1 MRAKRAIIV
10 SQKARH
16 IARLAQILR
25 RAKGARLRTTA
36 IKAMSISAPFIRRP
50 VGTSLLAAALL
61 LSGILAFNLLPV
73 ASLPRVDFP
82 VISVGASLPGADP
95 QTMASAVATP
105 LERQFGR
112 ISGVNQMTSSSQLG
126 STGITLQFDLNR
138 NIDAA
143 ARDVQAAINA
153 ARSQLPANL
162 PSNPTYRKAN
172 PADAPILILALTS
185 DTVPVARL
193 YDTSDSIL
201 AQKLS
206 QVDGVGQVFT
216 WGSAPPAV
224 RAEVNPML
232 LNKFGVGLDTVRNAL
247 NLANANQAK
256 GQVSSGDV
264 NWTFTDND
272 QLFTA
277 DQYRPLIVAYH
288 NGGPVRLGDVADV
301 QDSVAD
307 VRNIGLAN
315 GKPGVLVVIFRQP
328 AANVIETVDR
338 VRALMPYLQSSISP
352 AIKLAVV
359 SDRTLTVRASVKDIE
374 STLLIS
380 IVLVILVVFVFLRT
394 VRATVIPSIAV
405 PLSLVG
411 TFGGMYLLDYSLD
424 NLSLMALA
432 ISTGFV
438 VDDAIVVLENITRYV
453 EQGMGAVQA
462 AFKGAAEIGFTVL
475 SMSLSLV
482 AVFIPLLMMGGI
494 VGRLFREFAVTLSIA
509 IGVSL
514 LVSLTTTP
522 TMCAKFLRPSEPNQ
536 RHNAVYRSSEW
547 LFETLLATYRH
558 ALKWVLAHQPV
569 TLLVTILVACLSVY
583 LYIIVPKGFFPQQD
597 TGRLQ
602 GSVQAAQDI
611 SFQAMSGKM
620 EQFVKIIL
628 KDPAVATAVGFAGGG
643 GATNQGRFFV
653 MLKPLEQRGQCTT
666 PHFWNPCYFSADDVI
681 NRLRGKL
688 AVVPGATLFLQVQ
701 QDLTIGGRYG
711 QAQHQYTIQGEDL
724 NELNNWGPLLLQKM
738 RSLPELR
745 DVNTDQQ
752 DRGLQAQLVID
763 RDTASRLGIAA
774 QDIDNALYDAFGQRQ
789 VSTMYR
795 PLNQYHVVM
804 EVAPEYQQTTE
815 ALQNIYL
822 RSTSGTPIPLAAFT
836 HFVPSNIPLAVN
848 HQSQFPSVTISF
860 NLAPGVSLGQ
870 ATLAIEKVQ
879 RSIGFP
885 ATIQASFQ
893 GTAAAFKDSLSSEP
907 VLILTALITV
917 YIVLGMLYESYI
929 HPITILSTLPSAG
942 VGALLALLLTHN
954 ELNVIGTIG
963 IILLIGLVKKNAIM
977 MIDVALE
984 VERTQGKKPAEAIY
998 EACILRFR
1006 PIMMTT
1012 MAALLGGLPLALGT
1026 GTGSELHRPL
1036 GITIVGGLAVSQLLT
1051 LFTTPVVYVYLDRL
1065 RLALRGGADETLPQ
1079 TGPPG
1084 PPRHSPAH

>member
-1 MRAKRAIIV
+1 
-10 SQKARH
+10 
-16 IARLAQILR
+16 
-25 RAKGARLRTTA
+25 
-36 IKAMSISAPFIRRP
+36 MSISAPFIRRP
-50 VGTSLLAAALL
+50 IGTSLLAAALL
-61 LSGILAFNLLPV
+61 LSGILAFNYLPV

-82 VISVGASLPGADP
+82 VIAVGAQLPGADP

-126 STGITLQFDLNR
+126 STAIALQFDLNR

-162 PSNPTYRKAN
+162 PSNPTYRKIN

-206 QVDGVGQVFT
+206 QVNGVGQVFT
-216 WGSAPPAV
+216 YGSAPPAV
-224 RAEVNPML
+224 RVEVNPML
-232 LNKFGVGLDTVRNAL
+232 LNKLGVGLDTVRNAL

-256 GQVSSGDV
+256 GQVSNETIS
-264 NWTFTDND
+264 TSFEDND

-277 DQYRPLIVAYH
+277 DQYRPLIVAYR
-288 NGGPVRLGDVADV
+288 NGGPVRLSDVADV

-307 VRNIGLAN
+307 VHNLGLAN

-328 AANVIETVDR
+328 GANVIETVDR

-352 AIKLAVV
+352 AIKLEVV
-359 SDRTLTVRASVKDIE
+359 MDRTVTVRASVKDIE
-374 STLLIS
+374 TTLLIS
-380 IVLVILVVFVFLRT
+380 IVLVIMVVFVFLRT

-411 TFGGMYLLDYSLD
+411 TCGGMYLLGYSLD

-453 EQGMGAVQA
+453 EQGMDAVQA
-462 AFKGAAEIGFTVL
+462 AFKGAAEIGFTVI
-475 SMSLSLV
+475 SMSVSLV

-494 VGRLFREFAVTLSIA
+494 VGRLFREFAVTLSMA

-522 TMCAKFLRPSEPNQ
+522 TMCAKFLRPAVHDQ
-536 RHNAVYRSSEW
+536 RHNVIYRISEW
-547 LFETLLATYRH
+547 FFDKTLAAYRH
-558 ALKWVLAHQPV
+558 TLRRVLDYQLV
-569 TLLVTILVACLSVY
+569 TLIVTILVACLSVY

-597 TGRLQ
+597 TGRIG

-611 SFQAMSGKM
+611 SFQAMRGKM
-620 EQFVKIIL
+620 EEYVKIVL
-628 KDPAVATAVGFAGGG
+628 KDPAVDTVVGFAGGG
-643 GATNQGRFFV
+643 SATNQGRFFV
-653 MLKPLEQRGQCTT
+653 MLKPLAERGKC
-666 PHFWNPCYFSADDVI
+666 PAHHFWQSCPNVTADDVV

-688 AVVPGATLFLQVQ
+688 AVVPGATLYLQSF
-701 QDLTIGGRYG
+701 QDLTIGGR
-711 QAQHQYTIQGEDL
+711 QSNAQYQYTLQGEDL
-724 NELNNWGPLLLQKM
+724 NDLNTWAPLLFQKV
-738 RSLPELR
+738 RALPELR

-752 DRGLQAQLVID
+752 DKGLQARLVID
-763 RDTASRLGIAA
+763 RDTASRLGVAA

-804 EVAPEYQQTTE
+804 EVAPQYQQTTE

-822 RSTSGTPIPLAAFT
+822 RSSNGAPIPLAAFT
-836 HFVPSNIPLAVN
+836 HFTPSNIPLAVN

-885 ATIQASFQ
+885 TTIQATFQ

-942 VGALLALLLTHN
+942 VGALLALILTHN

-977 MIDVALE
+977 MIDVALD
-984 VERTQGKKPAEAIY
+984 VERTQGKKPVDAIY
-998 EACILRFR
+998 EACLLRFR

-1036 GITIVGGLAVSQLLT
+1036 GITIVGGLIVSQALT

-1065 RLALRGGADETLPQ
+1065 RLVLRGGENLSLA
-1079 TGPPG
+1079 GPAQP
-1084 PPRHSPAH
+1084 SPAHSAD

>member
-1 MRAKRAIIV
+1 
-10 SQKARH
+10 
-16 IARLAQILR
+16 
-25 RAKGARLRTTA
+25 
-36 IKAMSISAPFIRRP
+36 MSISAPFIRRP
-50 VGTSLLAAALL
+50 IGTSLLAAALL
-61 LSGILAFNLLPV
+61 LSGILAFNYLPV

-82 VISVGASLPGADP
+82 VIAIGAQLPGADP

-126 STGITLQFDLNR
+126 STAIALQFDLNR

-162 PSNPTYRKAN
+162 PSNPTYRKIN

-185 DTVPVARL
+185 DTIPVARL

-201 AQKLS
+201 AQKLA
-206 QVDGVGQVFT
+206 QVNGVGQVFT
-216 WGSAPPAV
+216 YGSAPPAV
-224 RAEVNPML
+224 RVEVNPML
-232 LNKFGVGLDTVRNAL
+232 LNKLGVGLDTVRNAL

-256 GQVSSGDV
+256 GQVSSGTTSTSFD
-264 NWTFTDND
+264 DND
-272 QLFTA
+272 QLITA
-277 DQYRPLIVAYH
+277 SEYRPLIVAYR
-288 NGGPVRLGDVADV
+288 NGAPVRLSDVAEV
-301 QDSVAD
+301 EDSVAD
-307 VRNIGLAN
+307 VHNLGLAN

-328 AANVIETVDR
+328 GANIIETVDR

-352 AIKLAVV
+352 AIKLQVV
-359 SDRTLTVRASVKDIE
+359 MDRTVTVRASVKDIE

-380 IVLVILVVFVFLRT
+380 IVLVILVVFLFLRT

-411 TFGGMYLLDYSLD
+411 TFGGMYLLGYSLD

-453 EQGMGAVQA
+453 EQGMDAVQA
-462 AFKGAAEIGFTVL
+462 AFKGAAEIGFTVV
-475 SMSLSLV
+475 SMSTSLV
-482 AVFIPLLMMGGI
+482 AVFIPLLLMGGI

-509 IGVSL
+509 ITVSL

-522 TMCAKFLRPSEPNQ
+522 TMCAKFLRPSHPNQ
-536 RHNAVYRSSEW
+536 RHNFVYRASEW
-547 LFETLLATYRH
+547 FFDTLLAAYRH
-558 ALKWVLAHQPV
+558 SLKWVLAHQPLTLAV
-569 TLLVTILVACLSVY
+569 TVLVACLSVY
-583 LYIIVPKGFFPQQD
+583 LYIKVPKGFFPQQD
-597 TGRLQ
+597 TGRIM

-620 EQFVKIIL
+620 QQFVNIVL
-628 KDPAVATAVGFAGGG
+628 TDPAVDTAVGFAGGG
-643 GATNQGRFFV
+643 SATNQGRFFV
-653 MLKPLEQRGQCTT
+653 MLKPLEQRSHCPTRR
-666 PHFWNPCYFSADDVI
+666 FWQSCPNVTADDVI
-681 NRLRGKL
+681 NRLRDKL
-688 AVVPGATLFLQVQ
+688 AVVPGATLFLQSA
-701 QDLTIGGRYG
+701 QDLTIGGRFG
-711 QAQHQYTIQGEDL
+711 AAQYQFTLQGEDL
-724 NELNNWGPLLLQKM
+724 NELNSWAPQLFQKL
-738 RSLPELR
+738 RALPQLR

-752 DRGLQAQLVID
+752 DKGLQARLVID
-763 RDTASRLGIAA
+763 RDTASRLGVAA

-789 VSTMYR
+789 VSTIYR

-804 EVAPEYQQTTE
+804 EVAPEFQQTTE
-815 ALQNIYL
+815 ALENIYL
-822 RSTSGTPIPLAAFT
+822 RSSNGAPIPLAAFT
-836 HFVPSNIPLAVN
+836 HFTPSNIPLAVN

-870 ATLAIEKVQ
+870 ATLAIEKAQ
-879 RSIGFP
+879 LSIGFP
-885 ATIQASFQ
+885 STIQATFQ

-942 VGALLALLLTHN
+942 VGALLALILTHN

-977 MIDVALE
+977 MIDVALD
-984 VERTQGKKPAEAIY
+984 VERTQGKKPVEAIY
-998 EACILRFR
+998 EACLLRFR

-1036 GITIVGGLAVSQLLT
+1036 GITIVGGLIVSQALT

-1065 RLALRGGADETLPQ
+1065 RLALRGGEDLSLA
-1079 TGPPG
+1079 GPAEP
-1084 PPRHSPAH
+1084 SPAHSAD

>member
-1 MRAKRAIIV
+1 
-10 SQKARH
+10 
-16 IARLAQILR
+16 
-25 RAKGARLRTTA
+25 
-36 IKAMSISAPFIRRP
+36 MSISAPFIRRP
-50 VGTSLLAAALL
+50 IGTSLLAAALL
-61 LSGILAFNLLPV
+61 LSGILAFNFLPV

-82 VISVGASLPGADP
+82 VIGVGAGLPGADP

-112 ISGVNQMTSSSQLG
+112 IAGVNQMTSTSQLG
-126 STGITLQFDLNR
+126 STSIVLQFDLNR

-143 ARDVQAAINA
+143 GRDVQAAINA

-185 DTVPVARL
+185 DTETVPQM
-193 YDTSDSIL
+193 YDAADSIL
-201 AQKLS
+201 AQKLA
-206 QVDGVGQVFT
+206 QVDGVGQVFVG
-216 WGSAPPAV
+216 GSAQPAV

-232 LNKFGVGLDTVRNAL
+232 LNKLGVGLDTVRTAL
-247 NLANANQAK
+247 SAANANRAK
-256 GQVSSGDV
+256 GQVSNNTESWSY
-264 NWTFTDND
+264 NDND

-277 DQYRPLIVAYH
+277 DQYRPLIVAYN
-288 NGGPVRLGDVADV
+288 NGAPVRLGDVADV
-301 QDSVAD
+301 QDSVSD
-307 VRNIGLAN
+307 TRNIGLAN
-315 GKPGVLVVIFRQP
+315 GKPGVLIIVFRQP
-328 AANVIETVDR
+328 GANIIDTVDR
-338 VRALMPYLQSSISP
+338 VTALMPYLQSSISP
-352 AIKLAVV
+352 AIKLTIAM
-359 SDRTLTVRASVKDIE
+359 DRTVTVRASVKDIE
-374 STLLIS
+374 FTLILS
-380 IVLVILVVFVFLRT
+380 IILVILVVFAFLRT
-394 VRATVIPSIAV
+394 VRATIIPSVAV

-411 TFGGMYLLDYSLD
+411 TFGGMYLLGYSLD

-453 EQGMGAVQA
+453 EQGMGAVEA
-462 AFKGAAEIGFTVL
+462 AFKGASEIGFTVI
-475 SMSLSLV
+475 SMSVSLV
-482 AVFIPLLMMGGI
+482 AVFIPLLLMGGI

-522 TMCAKFLRPSEPNQ
+522 TMCAQFLRPPKKDEKRN
-536 RHNAVYRSSEW
+536 RLYRASEW
-547 LFETLLATYRH
+547 VFDTTLKTYSH
-558 ALKWVLAHQPV
+558 ALRWVLDYQLV
-569 TLLVTILVACLSVY
+569 TLVVTILVACLSVY
-583 LYIIVPKGFFPQQD
+583 LYIKVPKGFFPQQD
-597 TGRLQ
+597 TGRIM

-611 SFQAMSGKM
+611 SFQSMRDKM
-620 EQFVKIIL
+620 QRYVNIVM
-628 KDPAVATAVGFAGGG
+628 KDPAVSTVVGFAGGN
-643 GATNQGRFFV
+643 TVSNQGRFFI
-653 MLKPLEQRGQCTT
+653 MLKPLAERGTCSNL
-666 PHFWNPCYFSADDVI
+666 HFWQSCPTVTADNVI

-688 AVVPGATLFLQVQ
+688 SVVPGATLYLQSA
-701 QDLTIGGRYG
+701 QDLTIGGR
-711 QAQHQYTIQGEDL
+711 QSNAQYQYTLQGEDL
-724 NELNNWGPLLLQKM
+724 NELNTWAPQLLAKM
-738 RSLPELR
+738 RGLQELR

-752 DRGLQAQLVID
+752 DKGLQAQLIID

-804 EVAPEYQQTTE
+804 EVAPEFQQTTQ

-822 RSTSGTPIPLAAFT
+822 RSSSGQPIPLAAFT
-836 HFVPSNIPLAVN
+836 HYAPSNIPLAVN

-860 NLAPGVSLGQ
+860 NLAPGLSLGE
-870 ATLAIEKVQ
+870 ATLAINNAQ

-885 ATIQASFQ
+885 TTIQASFQ
-893 GTAAAFKDSLSSEP
+893 GTAAAFQDSLSSQKI
-907 VLILTALITV
+907 LIFTALVTV

-929 HPITILSTLPSAG
+929 HPITILSTIPSAG

-954 ELNVIGTIG
+954 ELNVIGMIG

-998 EACILRFR
+998 EACLLRFR

-1012 MAALLGGLPLALGT
+1012 MAALLGGLPLALGS

-1036 GITIVGGLAVSQLLT
+1036 GITIVGGLIVSQALT

-1065 RLALRGGADETLPQ
+1065 RLFLRGGEELSF
-1079 TGPPG
+1079 PG
-1084 PPRHSPAH
+1084 EPSPAHSSD